1 MRVINHDDS
10 QHHVLGV
17 KPTIPMEP
25 TVQGIR
31 DGKDELLEK
40 AIEILK

>member
-1 MRVINHDDS
+1 MSRLSLQLCVVFS
-10 QHHVLGV
+10 VVLLQ
-17 KPTIPMEP
+17 IPMEP